1 MCRTLN
7 LRSDSLHHVATWQKC
22 WGPHAQTYNNKG
34 LSAKILLD
42 SFMSQNLSTYTV
54 TPVTIWQN
62 ELINQLICIII
73 LFKVKRN
80 ILGHRKDYWGP
91 LEALEQVAPESSEI
105 VKSVQNLP
113 NIRYMHTLKHLFFSF
128 LRNMNS
134 KIQHCPKWKK

>member
-42 SFMSQNLSTYTV
+42 SLMSQNLSTYTV
-54 TPVTIWQN
+54 TPVTIWQKY
-62 ELINQLICIII
+62 IMICIII

>member
-1 MCRTLN
+1 
-7 LRSDSLHHVATWQKC
+7 
-22 WGPHAQTYNNKG
+22 
-34 LSAKILLD
+34 
-42 SFMSQNLSTYTV
+42 MSQNLSTYTV

-134 KIQHCPKWKK
+134 KIQHCPK